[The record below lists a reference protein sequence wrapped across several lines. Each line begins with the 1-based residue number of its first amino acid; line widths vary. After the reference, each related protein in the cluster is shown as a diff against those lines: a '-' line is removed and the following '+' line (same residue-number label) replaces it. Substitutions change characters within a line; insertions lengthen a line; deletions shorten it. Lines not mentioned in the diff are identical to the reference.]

1 MVQVRPVQSP
11 TFIPNLLWAAF
22 RYPTDTDIDIAILL
36 AVNTSQ
42 VRMSLLVTKLT
53 LFSAKSVF
61 RILLCAWISI
71 LIQELKIAKKKSKSA
86 NSSMQQATDSQQAT
100 KPGQSASNFRCHLQ
114 CIMGTRTDFADL
126 QAKASDQLFR
136 SKLTSRACEP
146 RAGLIHLIA
155 NWDQRLSGSYSICCS
170 YIRPLVCKGT

>member
-1 MVQVRPVQSP
+1 MQWQSAIGPVPLIDTTVAGSSYTKVLASGTSFQDVCGELIGVVQVRPVQSP

-86 NSSMQQATDSQQAT
+86 NSSMQQATDS
-100 KPGQSASNFRCHLQ
+100 
-114 CIMGTRTDFADL
+114 
-126 QAKASDQLFR
+126 
-136 SKLTSRACEP
+136 
-146 RAGLIHLIA
+146 
-155 NWDQRLSGSYSICCS
+155 
-170 YIRPLVCKGT
+170 